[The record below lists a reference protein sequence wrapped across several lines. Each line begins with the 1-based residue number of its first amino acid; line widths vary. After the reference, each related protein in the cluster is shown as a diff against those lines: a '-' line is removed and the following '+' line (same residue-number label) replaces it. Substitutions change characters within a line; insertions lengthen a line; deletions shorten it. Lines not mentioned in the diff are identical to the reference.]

1 MALSLSADEEDYDS
15 ESEQQQEA
23 NRPKPKMGTSA
34 AVKLPSNRSASG
46 ARRRRTRCRK
56 CEACLRTECGEC
68 HFCKD
73 MKKFGGPGRMKQSC
87 IMRQC
92 IAPVLPHTAVCVVCG
107 EAGKEDT
114 LEEEDKFN
122 VMLMECSICNE
133 IVHPNCL
140 KVKDASGV
148 VNDELP
154 NCWECPKCNYAGKT
168 GKVCKQKR
176 GPGFKYASNLPGSLL
191 KEQKAVKEEGEATST
206 STAKRKT
213 EGGDISRHRPEE
225 WEPLHRHPPVLTP
238 STLPRPRPED
248 KLRKKR
254 KLFDDDEEEDF
265 SVRKKGKADEP
276 LFPKLLHQIKTEEED
291 QEEEVDEEET
301 DSLFWRGLERRDH
314 LGDTEDW
321 AEDGDGKDTKTNFPR
336 PPLKTSVLD
345 SDQSHC
351 SSPQAGPSSE
361 GGSEPQ
367 EKGPRPKARRK
378 RRLPNKELSKALNQE
393 IQKSEDCLANE
404 NRQPLK
410 VEPESE
416 NEEPKR
422 GFCIGSDLGGERP
435 HLRTK
440 EMNGT
445 PWELRHFYPSQ
456 ITPLGFNRSSPGT
469 RPLPPRSPPKCV
481 QMERHVIRPPP
492 ISPPPDRLPLVD
504 GKTHA
509 VQREVWMK
517 LFGHFTHKE
526 LCVCMR
532 VCKTWNRWC
541 CDKRLWTNIDLNRC
555 KSITP
560 LMLSGIIRRQPLSL
574 DLSWTNIS
582 KKQLSWLIN
591 RLPGLRVL
599 LLSGCSWVAVSALC
613 TSSCPLLRTLDVQWV
628 EGLKDAQMRD
638 LLSPPT
644 DNRPGQLDNRC
655 KLRNILDLRLAGL
668 DITDASLRLIIRHM
682 PVLSR
687 LDLSYCNHI
696 NDHSVNLLTAAGTTT
711 RDSLTE
717 INLSVCNRVT
727 DHSLTFFKRC
737 GSICHIDLRYCKQV
751 TKTACEQFIAEMSVS
766 VQFGLKE
773 DKLLQKL
780 S

>member
-1 MALSLSADEEDYDS
+1 MRLPVAVCVPVQLLGSELCVERGGRETEKGGRVSREQQQGWRLQPCQFSLQRWTDDEKRGTMALSLSADEEDYDS
-15 ESEQQQEA
+15 ESEQQREA

-140 KVKDASGV
+140 KVKEASGV

-168 GKVCKQKR
+168 GKQKR

-206 STAKRKT
+206 STAKRKP
-213 EGGDISRHRPEE
+213 EGDEISRHRPEE
-225 WEPLHRHPPVLTP
+225 REPLHRHPPVLTP

-291 QEEEVDEEET
+291 QEEEPMRTANPSRWSQRVRMR
-301 DSLFWRGLERRDH
+301 SPRG
-314 LGDTEDW
+314 
-321 AEDGDGKDTKTNFPR
+321 A
-336 PPLKTSVLD
+336 SA
-345 SDQSHC
+345 S
-351 SSPQAGPSSE
+351 A
-361 GGSEPQ
+361 
-367 EKGPRPKARRK
+367 
-378 RRLPNKELSKALNQE
+378 
-393 IQKSEDCLANE
+393 
-404 NRQPLK
+404 
-410 VEPESE
+410 
-416 NEEPKR
+416 
-422 GFCIGSDLGGERP
+422 
-435 HLRTK
+435 

-682 PVLSR
+682 PLLSR

-751 TKTACEQFIAEMSVS
+751 TKMACEQFIAEMSVS